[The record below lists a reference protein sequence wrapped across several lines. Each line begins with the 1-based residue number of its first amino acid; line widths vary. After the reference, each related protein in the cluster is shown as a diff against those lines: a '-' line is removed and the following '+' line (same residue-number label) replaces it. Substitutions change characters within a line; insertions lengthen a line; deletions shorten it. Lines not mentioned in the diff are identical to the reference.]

1 MKLLFLCATSVFSV
15 SLWFP
20 FFKPQLPQTPTR
32 VWIKR
37 EEVMNIKLDV
47 PDLEVTDQNG
57 KRRRLYQDLVK
68 DKLVVIGTF
77 FTRCN
82 YVCAG
87 VGRNFAGL
95 QKKLGDRLGKEV
107 NIILLTR
114 DPKVDSPERL
124 KEWGKKYGAR
134 PGWTLLTADEA
145 TMRKLIA
152 FFATDLLGPADN
164 HSDRIFIGNESA
176 NAWIVAGGLSPPE
189 QLIKFIDQLPKPTR

>member
-1 MKLLFLCATSVFSV
+1 
-15 SLWFP
+15 
-20 FFKPQLPQTPTR
+20 
-32 VWIKR
+32 
-37 EEVMNIKLDV
+37 MNIKLNV
-47 PDLEVTDQNG
+47 PDVEVTDQNG
-57 KRRRLYQDLVK
+57 KKLRLYQDLVK

-107 NIILLTR
+107 NLILLTR

-124 KEWGKKYGAR
+124 RQWGRKYGAR
-134 PGWTLLTADEA
+134 SGWTLLTADEA

-176 NAWIVAGGLSPPE
+176 GAWIVTAGLSPPE
-189 QLIKFIDQLPKPTR
+189 QLIKFIDELPSRP

>member
-1 MKLLFLCATSVFSV
+1 
-15 SLWFP
+15 
-20 FFKPQLPQTPTR
+20 
-32 VWIKR
+32 
-37 EEVMNIKLDV
+37 MNIKLNV
-47 PDLEVTDQNG
+47 PDVEVTDQNG
-57 KRRRLYQDLVK
+57 KKLRLYHDLVK

-107 NIILLTR
+107 HLILLTR

-124 KEWGKKYGAR
+124 RQWGQKYGAR
-134 PGWTLLTADEA
+134 SGWTLLTADEA

-176 NAWIVAGGLSPPE
+176 GAWIVTGGLSPPE
-189 QLIKFIDQLPKPTR
+189 QLIKFIDALPNRP